1 MLDGENTDVTIT
13 PRMRDAL
20 SGSRRWSRVISIVGF
35 LMSGIMLFVG
45 LPTVVT
51 IGTDWKGL
59 VFLVI
64 VLAFAAVYFVP
75 SLHLIRYSSNIG
87 RYLEG
92 GGIEVLEAAET
103 AHFRCFRFLGVA
115 LIVLVV
121 IDPILMLTLFLSGAL
136 QW

>member
-1 MLDGENTDVTIT
+1 M
-13 PRMRDAL
+13 
-20 SGSRRWSRVISIVGF
+20 VGF
-35 LMSGIMLFVG
+35 LLSGLMLFVG
-45 LPTVVT
+45 LSAVVT

-64 VLAFAAVYFVP
+64 VLAFSAVYFVP
-75 SLHLIRYSSNIG
+75 SLHLIRYSSHIG

-103 AHFRCFRFLGVA
+103 EHFRCFRFFGVA
-115 LIVLVV
+115 LIAFLVV
-121 IDPILMLTLFLSGAL
+121 YPLLMLTLWVFGVF